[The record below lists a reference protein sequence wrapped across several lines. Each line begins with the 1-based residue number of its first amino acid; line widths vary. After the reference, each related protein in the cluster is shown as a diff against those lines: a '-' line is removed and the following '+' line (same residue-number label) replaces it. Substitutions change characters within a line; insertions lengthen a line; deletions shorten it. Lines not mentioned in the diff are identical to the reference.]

1 MKLSGWQLL
10 AASSILLATFS
21 SAETRPQYG
30 ATLRLSTRIAPQS
43 LDPADKAQAE
53 SVAQRNFTRL
63 MFDTLVTMDDR
74 GKLQPALATSWQAA
88 PGNQR
93 WQFWLRRGVKFHDGS
108 PLTREAAAA
117 AIRSANPGWN
127 VQPAADSIIIES
139 DVPDSDLPAQLART
153 RNSIS
158 KRSEGGTLMG
168 TGPFHIKEWQPGKR
182 IALAANEGYWGG
194 RPFLDAIEMELG
206 KNSRDQLI
214 ALDLGKT
221 DIAEVAPEQS
231 HRAAT
236 EGRRVVSSAPVEL
249 MAMAFTRE
257 RRSPEEGKLRDALAL
272 SIDRNAIRSVVLQGA
287 GELSGAILPN
297 WISGYGFVFPAERN
311 LDRAR
316 QLRSEVRQAPLWTL
330 GYDGNDPLAR
340 VIAERIALN
349 AGDAGLRLQ
358 ATTSASADIRLMR
371 IPLASLNPRIG
382 LVAAAAATSLPA
394 PKFSGNSIESLY
406 RAESEL
412 LQTQRVIPLFQLPAS
427 YALGATV
434 RNWNQDRDGGQH
446 LEKIWLG
453 SKP

>member
-1 MKLSGWQLL
+1 
-10 AASSILLATFS
+10 
-21 SAETRPQYG
+21 
-30 ATLRLSTRIAPQS
+30 
-43 LDPADKAQAE
+43 
-53 SVAQRNFTRL
+53 
-63 MFDTLVTMDDR
+63 
-74 GKLQPALATSWQAA
+74 
-88 PGNQR
+88 
-93 WQFWLRRGVKFHDGS
+93 
-108 PLTREAAAA
+108 
-117 AIRSANPGWN
+117 
-127 VQPAADSIIIES
+127 
-139 DVPDSDLPAQLART
+139 
-153 RNSIS
+153 
-158 KRSEGGTLMG
+158 
-168 TGPFHIKEWQPGKR
+168 
-182 IALAANEGYWGG
+182 
-194 RPFLDAIEMELG
+194 
-206 KNSRDQLI
+206 
-214 ALDLGKT
+214 
-221 DIAEVAPEQS
+221 
-231 HRAAT
+231 
-236 EGRRVVSSAPVEL
+236 
-249 MAMAFTRE
+249 
-257 RRSPEEGKLRDALAL
+257 
-272 SIDRNAIRSVVLQGA
+272 VLQGA